1 MKLDELLFNE
11 ETLVKAPLSWRGSF
25 LIGNDN
31 DRESPGSAVD
41 DSVKLLLAEVQ
52 EFSDKGYFSRG
63 GVLLEVDAR
72 LRGLAAASDP
82 RMGVDVTVFI
92 EAAKQAMSR
101 IVPSMAAML
110 IDADLTIWL
119 NVYARI
125 AGIVPEEQRMRLK
138 WIGTRDECSTGWWEA
153 KIGADR
159 LVNRLRRVIGLYR
172 GLPAANVAM
181 ALVATFED
189 IDLALGSQPDDVSR
203 ERVGEFVAMANAL
216 SAAVGGSKLSTFAGY
231 QGFAA
236 NPIAVDRQ
244 PWVVRFEKAL
254 ASMKL
259 SAIGRESVS
268 RV

>member
-11 ETLVKAPLSWRGSF
+11 DTLVKAPLSWRGSF
-25 LIGNDN
+25 LIGDDN
-31 DRESPGSAVD
+31 DSESPGSAVD

-52 EFSDKGYFSRG
+52 ELGDKGHFSRG
-63 GVLLEVDAR
+63 GVFLDVDAL
-72 LRGLAAASDP
+72 LRELAATSDA

-92 EAAKQAMSR
+92 EAAKRAMSR
-101 IVPSMAAML
+101 IVPSMATML
-110 IDADLTIWL
+110 IGADLTVWL

-125 AGIVPEEQRMRLK
+125 GGSIAEAQRVYLK
-138 WIGTRDECSTGWWEA
+138 WMGTRDECSTGWWEA

-159 LVNRLRRVIGLYR
+159 LVNRLRRAIGLYR

-189 IDLALGSQPDDVSR
+189 IDLALASQPDDVRR
-203 ERVGEFVAMANAL
+203 ERVGEFVAMANGL

-244 PWVVRFEKAL
+244 PWVVRFERAL
-254 ASMKL
+254 ASMKSSTVGPE
-259 SAIGRESVS
+259 SASGA
-268 RV
+268 